1 MQPTA
6 YMSESYVNLVGIDG
20 KQHAQKEGTPPEL
33 DTSSEDDEEDQ
44 EPTFLDRLQKEKE
57 LARKNL
63 ENHHRRRP
71 TMDEVEARGVVEQ
84 GYFKNMQVALSQKRE
99 RRKSFTTVLAAWFR
113 ERPDMAQMM
122 AKGLVK
128 AEYIGMDDAQ
138 AIRTEMMGK
147 RKAIKSKLNQKLNKK
162 RRPSV
167 QDLEQRGIVPT
178 GYFSDAVE
186 CRYCISICDI
196 FMCYVY
202 E

>member
-1 MQPTA
+1 
-6 YMSESYVNLVGIDG
+6 
-20 KQHAQKEGTPPEL
+20 
-33 DTSSEDDEEDQ
+33 
-44 EPTFLDRLQKEKE
+44 
-57 LARKNL
+57 
-63 ENHHRRRP
+63 
-71 TMDEVEARGVVEQ
+71 MDEVEARGVVEQ

-178 GYFSDAVE
+178 GYFSDAQNSLAKRHRRRQTAERELKKFFPNRMDPGKLMESGFIPKTHFQNILGVNVPTMIAVTDSGPIIE
-186 CRYCISICDI
+186 EVHSDAG
-196 FMCYVY
+196 
-202 E
+202 